1 MGSVTLASI
10 MNGLLVSICFALFS
24 LTSGIPQREPAPGAD
39 LDNFEFSGPTFNFKC
54 PEPNGLF
61 ADAEQ
66 CDLYYHCED
75 GRSESILCPDGLLFD
90 DSIRNH
96 EKCVLPHGVDC
107 GAREFVQAKQEGIDE
122 RCERANGMFDHED
135 PTVCDRFYTCDNGT
149 AHEMPC
155 SFPLVFD
162 VAIGACTRPE
172 QASEEAKKC
181 GGESGEESGAKLK
194 TVEGFTCP
202 GKEVIGPQGLLQAH
216 PIFPHPHDCQFFFTC
231 FFGKDPNKFGCPK
244 GEVFNAESL
253 TCKDPEEVPDCACWY
268 DCGEDSRCPETCNA
282 DCSCGSQGGGAIDES

>member
-107 GAREFVQAKQEGIDE
+107 GNREFVQAKQEGIDE
-122 RCERANGMFDHED
+122 RCERAYGMFDHED
-135 PTVCDRFYTCDNGT
+135 PAGM
-149 AHEMPC
+149 H
-155 SFPLVFD
+155 FPT
-162 VAIGACTRPE
+162 I
-172 QASEEAKKC
+172 
-181 GGESGEESGAKLK
+181 KLLH
-194 TVEGFTCP
+194 CR
-202 GKEVIGPQGLLQAH
+202 L
-216 PIFPHPHDCQFFFTC
+216 
-231 FFGKDPNKFGCPK
+231 
-244 GEVFNAESL
+244 
-253 TCKDPEEVPDCACWY
+253 
-268 DCGEDSRCPETCNA
+268 
-282 DCSCGSQGGGAIDES
+282 

>member
-1 MGSVTLASI
+1 MGSIQSSII
-10 MNGLLVSICFALFS
+10 MNGLLVSICFILFRLS
-24 LTSGIPQREPAPGAD
+24 LGLPQRGGDDVD
-39 LDNFEFSGPTFNFKC
+39 LDSLEFAGPKFNFNC

-61 ADAEQ
+61 ADSEQ

-75 GRSESILCPDGLLFD
+75 GRSEAILCPDGMLFD

-107 GAREFVQAKQEGIDE
+107 KNREFVQARQEGIDE

-135 PTVCDRFYTCDNGT
+135 PTVCNRFYTCDNGT

-155 SFPLVFD
+155 SNPLVFD
-162 VAIGACTRPE
+162 VAIGACTRKE
-172 QASEEAKKC
+172 QASSEAKVC
-181 GGESGEESGAKLK
+181 DGDGVGELK

-202 GKEVIGPQGLLQAH
+202 GKEQIGPQGLLQAH

-244 GEVFNAESL
+244 GEVFNAETL
-253 TCKDPEEVPDCACWY
+253 TCKDPEDVPDCACWY
-268 DCGEDSRCPETCNA
+268 ECGDDSRCPDSCNA
-282 DCSCGSQGGGAIDES
+282 DCSCPSPGDDQS

>member
-10 MNGLLVSICFALFS
+10 MNGLLVSICFALLS

-75 GRSESILCPDGLLFD
+75 GRSDAILCADGLLFD

-96 EKCVLPHGVDC
+96 EKCVLPHGVNC
-107 GAREFVQAKQEGIDE
+107 KGREYVQARQEGIDD

-149 AHEMPC
+149 VHEMPC
-155 SFPLVFD
+155 IPTLVFD
-162 VAIGACTRPE
+162 VAIGSCVRPE
-172 QASEEAKKC
+172 EASKDAKKC
-181 GGESGEESGAKLK
+181 EGTGQVELK
-194 TVEGFTCP
+194 SIDGFTCP
-202 GKEVIGPQGLLQAH
+202 GKELIGPQGILQAH
-216 PIFPHPHDCQFFFTC
+216 PVLPHPTDCRYFFTC
-231 FFGKDPNKFGCPK
+231 YFGKDPNKFGCSE
-244 GEVFNAESL
+244 GQVFDADSQI
-253 TCKDPEEVPDCACWY
+253 CKDAEEVADCACWY
-268 DCGEDSRCPETCNA
+268 GCEEDSACPDSCNA
-282 DCSCGSQGGGAIDES
+282 DCSCPTL

>member
-90 DSIRNH
+90 
-96 EKCVLPHGVDC
+96 
-107 GAREFVQAKQEGIDE
+107 
-122 RCERANGMFDHED
+122 
-135 PTVCDRFYTCDNGT
+135 
-149 AHEMPC
+149 
-155 SFPLVFD
+155 
-162 VAIGACTRPE
+162 VASGACTRPE
-172 QASEEAKKC
+172 QALEEAKKC
-181 GGESGEESGAKLK
+181 GGEDGEESGSKLK

-244 GEVFNAESL
+244 GQVFDAASQV
-253 TCKDPEEVPDCACWY
+253 CKLPEEVRECECWY
-268 DCGEDSRCPETCNA
+268 TCK
-282 DCSCGSQGGGAIDES
+282 E

>member
-61 ADAEQ
+61 ADKEQ

-75 GRSESILCPDGLLFD
+75 GISESILCPDGLLFD

-107 GAREFVQAKQEGIDE
+107 GAREFVQASD
-122 RCERANGMFDHED
+122 
-135 PTVCDRFYTCDNGT
+135 
-149 AHEMPC
+149 
-155 SFPLVFD
+155 
-162 VAIGACTRPE
+162 
-172 QASEEAKKC
+172 EAKKC
-181 GGESGEESGAKLK
+181 GGEGGDESGTKLK

-202 GKEVIGPQGLLQAH
+202 GKEQIGPQGLLQAH

-282 DCSCGSQGGGAIDES
+282 DCSCGSQ